1 MTNPF
6 LCVSTTSNELSE
18 KEKVRCFPNCEMFL
32 VWKKHWILK
41 KDKDSLKISYMIN
54 FIFLGCI

>member
-1 MTNPF
+1 MCIYNIKWIKWKKK
-6 LCVSTTSNELSE
+6 L
-18 KEKVRCFPNCEMFL
+18 RCFPNCEMFL

-54 FIFLGCI
+54 YIFLGCI